1 MSKLDRK
8 LAKRNA
14 ELRNRVGIL
23 RDMRDD
29 PALREKT
36 PNVRRFMHRPRPTTA
51 PDRKDLQSAG
61 SNFAPDDELDLE
73 DYDVMNGAA
82 IPNMVHVDPPTS
94 ARPMTGMPH
103 RSSLSTRGSILLT
116 NRGLQSPDGD
126 YGEVLLF
133 SCLLGCTDFAPSR
146 DALIALPFGSYA
158 SAESDLVNAESNGIP
173 NGHGRPRNHGG
184 KLSPRHL

>member
-1 MSKLDRK
+1 MREDAKQIQILEYQIISPTRSTAWLTARNCQRNGRSLLAIFIENATKKDSYMSKLDRK

-14 ELRNRVGIL
+14 EVRNRVGVL

-36 PNVRRFMHRPRPTTA
+36 PNVSRFMHRPRPRTA

-73 DYDVMNGAA
+73 DYDDMNGAA
-82 IPNMVHVDPPTS
+82 IPNLVHVEPPIS

-103 RSSLSTRGSILLT
+103 RTLSTRGSILLT
-116 NRGLQSPDGD
+116 NRGAQSPDGD
-126 YGEVLLF
+126 YGE
-133 SCLLGCTDFAPSR
+133 T
-146 DALIALPFGSYA
+146 LPFPY
-158 SAESDLVNAESNGIP
+158 LVGM
-173 NGHGRPRNHGG
+173 H
-184 KLSPRHL
+184 